1 MLLHDNCIYGVRFGL
16 IPPKHRR
23 VPTGLAFQ
31 NDELIRRCVV
41 VIRSEGKFSV
51 SKVTEYPWIS
61 VSGYGAHIKSTPKT
75 LIIQKKNTIE
85 EYPINEVKNLLI
97 IGGHTLHSSAV
108 QNLIR
113 HGAII
118 SFFEAD
124 GTPSGSIRPPGDQSL
139 NELYE
144 LQKTIP
150 RQRFA
155 TSLAQTSVQA
165 RLFLMEQ
172 EEELRNIRLF
182 YEGELEFL
190 RKSREEF
197 AFLIKL
203 DEIRRLHRLVSDMY
217 YEIMSRNLPPEL
229 GFRRRSMR
237 PHADPVNAM
246 LSFGYAMLF
255 GNCTVA
261 SLGARLN
268 PDGGLLHDGKDSLIH
283 DLIDSLKPGMVD
295 AAVFQIARETLHEED
310 YELIPGRCMLSDDLI
325 QVITGRLH
333 TSINTDIINRQVLS
347 LANAIRTGS
356 EFTVLY

>member
-1 MLLHDNCIYGVRFGL
+1 MLM
-16 IPPKHRR
+16 
-23 VPTGLAFQ
+23 
-31 NDELIRRCVV
+31 
-41 VIRSEGKFSV
+41 
-51 SKVTEYPWIS
+51 VTEYPWIA

-85 EYPINEVKNLLI
+85 EYPITEVKNLLI

-108 QNLIR
+108 LNLIR
-113 HGAII
+113 HGAFI

-124 GTPSGSIRPPGDQSL
+124 GTPAGTILPPADQNL
-139 NELYE
+139 TELCE

-155 TSLAQTSVQA
+155 TALARTSVQA
-165 RLFLMEQ
+165 RLFVMEK

-197 AFLIKL
+197 SFLIKL

-217 YEIMSRNLPPEL
+217 YEIMSRNLPPDL
-229 GFRRRSMR
+229 GFRRRSTR
-237 PHADPVNAM
+237 PHMDPVNAM

-261 SLGARLN
+261 AIGARLD
-268 PDGGLLHDGKDSLIH
+268 PDGGLLHDGKNSLVH
-283 DLIDSLKPGMVD
+283 DLIDPLKPGMVD
-295 AAVFQIARETLHEED
+295 TVVFRIAREALHEED
-310 YELIPGRCMLSDDLI
+310 YELTPGRCILSDDLI
-325 QVITGRLH
+325 RAMIGQLH
-333 TSINTDIINRQVLS
+333 ASISPEIINRQVIS
-347 LANAIRTGS
+347 LADSIRTGS
-356 EFTVLY
+356 EFKVLY